1 MKPKRLG
8 RGLKGLIKSSDPDSL
23 PPARKT
29 VPPTVKPTVP
39 PPAKEAAVQAAEAK
53 AKAAKVAAAKEAAA
67 KAAAAKAAE
76 VAAAEAEAAAAAKAA
91 EAEEPSAPAEPTPEP
106 IAEVPADD
114 PTPEPVVEVPPPEA
128 VAEEPVVADEPAI
141 AERAAPPPPPTS
153 ERIAAPSE
161 PATEKAPAA
170 AIRQIPVGDVRP
182 NPYQPRMSFAD
193 DDLDELKAS
202 IAEHG
207 VLQPIVVRPAAV
219 GFELI
224 AGERRLRAT
233 TALGHDDIPAI
244 VRRAADEEMQTLAL
258 VENLQRVDLNAI
270 EKAKALK
277 AMMRNF
283 GLTQEEVATKV
294 GKARTSISNVVRLLD
309 LPVVI
314 QDLVSDGH
322 LSGSQARAV
331 LLAHG
336 VERRIAL
343 AKRAVKQGLTVRQIE
358 RMAKAERAGAAEPKA
373 VDPYVADL
381 EGRLREA
388 LGTRVQ
394 LKAKGKGGSIVIG
407 YHDANELDRLL
418 DTLGAN

>member
-8 RGLKGLIKSSDPDSL
+8 RGLKGLIKSSDPETL
-23 PPARKT
+23 PPDRKT

-39 PPAKEAAVQAAEAK
+39 PPTDPKARPQATPAGEAAAPAKPPAEPPPPAPEARAAEAPT
-53 AKAAKVAAAKEAAA
+53 APPAAPPATSPPASPRGTA
-67 KAAAAKAAE
+67 
-76 VAAAEAEAAAAAKAA
+76 
-91 EAEEPSAPAEPTPEP
+91 SA
-106 IAEVPADD
+106 
-114 PTPEPVVEVPPPEA
+114 PPEA
-128 VAEEPVVADEPAI
+128 RRPA
-141 AERAAPPPPPTS
+141 
-153 ERIAAPSE
+153 
-161 PATEKAPAA
+161 APAA
-170 AIRQIPVGDVRP
+170 ADAVPAKAPAKEGTSIRQIPVGEVRP
-182 NPYQPRMSFAD
+182 NPYQPRLSFAD

-233 TALGHDDIPAI
+233 TALGQDAIPAI

-270 EKAKALK
+270 EKARALK

-283 GLTQEEVATKV
+283 GLTQEEVAAKV

-309 LPVVI
+309 LPAVI

-358 RMAKAERAGAAEPKA
+358 RLAKAERAGEREPAEA
-373 VDPYVADL
+373 DPYVADL

-394 LKAKGKGGSIVIG
+394 LKTKGKGGSIVIG

-418 DTLGAN
+418 ETLGAG

>member
-8 RGLKGLIKSSDPDSL
+8 RGLKGLIKSSDPETL
-23 PPARKT
+23 PPSRKT
-29 VPPTVKPTVP
+29 LPPKVEPVIPPPTRANP
-39 PPAKEAAVQAAEAK
+39 PVEAAKPETPVAEA
-53 AKAAKVAAAKEAAA
+53 
-67 KAAAAKAAE
+67 
-76 VAAAEAEAAAAAKAA
+76 
-91 EAEEPSAPAEPTPEP
+91 PA
-106 IAEVPADD
+106 AEVPAA
-114 PTPEPVVEVPPPEA
+114 EA
-128 VAEEPVVADEPAI
+128 PKAEAPVAEVADTPSAATSGAVDQEAAPADEPKA
-141 AERAAPPPPPTS
+141 S
-153 ERIAAPSE
+153 
-161 PATEKAPAA
+161 APASSQA
-170 AIRQIPVGDVRP
+170 TGVRHIPVGEVRP
-182 NPYQPRMSFAD
+182 NPYQPRMNFGD
-193 DDLDELKAS
+193 DHLAELKAS

-207 VLQPIVVRPAAV
+207 VLQPVVVRPAAV

-233 TALGHDDIPAI
+233 TALGHTEIPAI

-283 GLTQEEVATKV
+283 GLTQEEAAGKV
-294 GKARTSISNVVRLLD
+294 GKARTSISNLVRLLE

-336 VERRIAL
+336 VERRLAL
-343 AKRAVKQGLTVRQIE
+343 ARRAVKQGLTVRQIE
-358 RMAKAERAGAAEPKA
+358 KLAKAERGGSAAASEP
-373 VDPYVADL
+373 DPYLADL
-381 EGRLREA
+381 EGRLRES
-388 LGTRVQ
+388 LGTPVQ

-407 YHDANELDRLL
+407 YHDAGELDRLL
-418 DTLGAN
+418 GVLGAE

>member
-8 RGLKGLIKSSDPDSL
+8 RGLKGLIKSSDPETL
-23 PPARKT
+23 PPDRKT
-29 VPPTVKPTVP
+29 VPPTVQPTVP
-39 PPAKEAAVQAAEAK
+39 PPTDPKARPQPTPAGEAAAPAKPPVETPPVKPSPQARAAEAPTAPPAASPPPASTPAASPPASPP
-53 AKAAKVAAAKEAAA
+53 AKA
-67 KAAAAKAAE
+67 
-76 VAAAEAEAAAAAKAA
+76 
-91 EAEEPSAPAEPTPEP
+91 S
-106 IAEVPADD
+106 
-114 PTPEPVVEVPPPEA
+114 VPPETRR
-128 VAEEPVVADEPAI
+128 PVE
-141 AERAAPPPPPTS
+141 
-153 ERIAAPSE
+153 
-161 PATEKAPAA
+161 PAA
-170 AIRQIPVGDVRP
+170 ADAAQAKTPSKEGASIRQIPVGEVRP
-182 NPYQPRMSFAD
+182 NPYQPRLSFGD

-233 TALGHDDIPAI
+233 TALGHDAIPAI

-270 EKAKALK
+270 EKARALK

-283 GLTQEEVATKV
+283 GLTQEEVAAKV

-309 LPVVI
+309 LPAVI

-358 RMAKAERAGAAEPKA
+358 RLAKAERAGEREPAEA
-373 VDPYVADL
+373 DPYVADL

-394 LKAKGKGGSIVIG
+394 LKTKGKGGSIVIG

-418 DTLGAN
+418 ETLGAG

>member
-8 RGLKGLIKSSDPDSL
+8 RGLKGLIKSSDPDTL
-23 PPARKT
+23 PPERKS
-29 VPPTVKPTVP
+29 VPPTVQPIVP
-39 PPAKEAAVQAAEAK
+39 PPGALKAGAKGE
-53 AKAAKVAAAKEAAA
+53 A
-67 KAAAAKAAE
+67 KAAAPSVAPTPSAPEVPAAPPAPTPAPTAPAPAAPTPAAPTPSARAPE
-76 VAAAEAEAAAAAKAA
+76 APATPPAAAEIRRPAQPAA
-91 EAEEPSAPAEPTPEP
+91 EAPKAESK
-106 IAEVPADD
+106 
-114 PTPEPVVEVPPPEA
+114 
-128 VAEEPVVADEPAI
+128 
-141 AERAAPPPPPTS
+141 AATGV
-153 ERIAAPSE
+153 
-161 PATEKAPAA
+161 
-170 AIRQIPVGDVRP
+170 RQIAVGEVRP
-182 NPYQPRMSFAD
+182 NPYQPRINFGD

-233 TALGHDDIPAI
+233 TALGHAEIPAI

-258 VENLQRVDLNAI
+258 VENLQRVDLNAM
-270 EKAKALK
+270 EKARALK

-294 GKARTSISNVVRLLD
+294 GKARTSISNLVRLLE
-309 LPVVI
+309 LPAVI
-314 QDLVSDGH
+314 QDLVSEGH

-358 RMAKAERAGAAEPKA
+358 RLAKAERSGEREAAEP
-373 VDPYVADL
+373 DPYVADL

-394 LKAKGKGGSIVIG
+394 LKTRGKGGSIVIG

-418 DTLGAN
+418 ETLGAA